1 MGWYLIDCQLDVR
14 IDFNLKVALEAEKV
28 ITQDEDMLVSNILEI
43 LITLKDS
50 ESNDKQCFSKVMMI
64 KLKSMSVEVN
74 FL

>member
-1 MGWYLIDCQLDVR
+1 MR

-50 ESNDKQCFSKVMMI
+50 DSNDKQCFSKVMII
-64 KLKSMSVEVN
+64 KLKSMSVEVT
-74 FL
+74 LLL